1 MVPILT
7 EKQRNEQIRK
17 EQRISIV
24 LYVVFV
30 AWLAITGYGLGVG
43 DPANFVTIMGLPLW
57 FILSCVVGPIW
68 FCIVSWLVVKY
79 KFKDFDLEQV
89 ADEEGVVAVAPE
101 EQTKEVEER

>member
-7 EKQRNEQIRK
+7 EKQRNDQIRK

-24 LYVVFV
+24 LYIVFV
-30 AWLAITGYGLGVG
+30 AWLAITGYGLGMG
-43 DPANFVTIMGLPLW
+43 NPDNFVTIMGLPLW

-79 KFKDFDLEQV
+79 KFKDFDLDKV
-89 ADEEGVVAVAPE
+89 AEEEAIATVASDEHV
-101 EQTKEVEER
+101 KEVEER